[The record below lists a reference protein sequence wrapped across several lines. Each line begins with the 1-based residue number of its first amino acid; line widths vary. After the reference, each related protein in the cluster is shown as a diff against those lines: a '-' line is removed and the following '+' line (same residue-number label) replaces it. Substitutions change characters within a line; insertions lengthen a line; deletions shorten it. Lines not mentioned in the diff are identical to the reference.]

1 MTTRQNIGME
11 IDLKKENS
19 RNVFLIMAASLVFS
33 AFFQFGSESMTSLI
47 ELAVVGSG
55 SVMLSAVLLML
66 TNILPQSVKHKFV
79 FTRLKNE
86 LPACRVNQLCIKD
99 SRIEYDFVKKRWPEV
114 FADKIDGDTRNSR
127 WYQQIYKPV
136 KDTREVLQAHRT
148 FLLYRDTFSGLTLI
162 FLATIVW
169 SLIGDPKII
178 GEIKPVIFLIQG
190 LLIILSLI
198 AARISGNRF
207 VVNAVAAA
215 E

>member
-1 MTTRQNIGME
+1 
-11 IDLKKENS
+11 
-19 RNVFLIMAASLVFS
+19 
-33 AFFQFGSESMTSLI
+33 
-47 ELAVVGSG
+47 
-55 SVMLSAVLLML
+55 MLSAVLLMI

-86 LPACRVNQLCIKD
+86 LPACRVDQLCKKD
-99 SRIEYDFVKKRWPEV
+99 SRIEYDLLKKRWPEV
-114 FADKIDGDTRNSR
+114 FSDEIDGDTRNSR

-162 FLATIVW
+162 FLATITW

-178 GEIKPVIFLIQG
+178 GGIKPVVFLIQG

-198 AARISGNRF
+198 AARVSGNRF